1 MLTILIALRN
11 HKKPG
16 STVQERNFSCA
27 LDFSE
32 EPQVAKKVSLD
43 PTALSGL
50 PAAPPKSEVHTKE
63 KKTRSMI
70 KIQISG
76 FRGADL

>member
-1 MLTILIALRN
+1 MLTILIVLRN

-16 STVQERNFSCA
+16 SIAQERNFSCA

-32 EPQVAKKVSLD
+32 EPQVAKKILSD

-50 PAAPPKSEVHTKE
+50 PAAPPKSQVHTKR

-76 FRGADL
+76 F